1 MRNTIIEKVTEVH
14 HWNDTLFSF
23 KTTRGS
29 SFTFENGQF
38 VMIGLEVDGKPLL
51 RAYSIASANYE
62 EELEFFSI
70 KVSHGAL
77 TSRLQK
83 IKVGDELTLTN
94 RATGTLVPGY
104 LKPGKHLYLLSSGT
118 GLAPFM
124 SIIKDPFI
132 YDAFDKIILVHS
144 VRQQSELAYKNEI
157 ENDLPNNPY
166 FGEQVSEKLIYY
178 PIVTREDFS
187 HISVNRDRVDN
198 DRVKKDIVSK
208 ENSIQNSENTVDKQ
222 HKQSHQTRITELLA
236 SNRLVDD
243 LGMPAL
249 NINDDRFMICGNN
262 DMLQDLMDILN
273 NMGFSKAT
281 SRTQGEYVI
290 EQAFIEK

>member
-1 MRNTIIEKVTEVH
+1 MRNTITEKVTKVH

-38 VMIGLEVDGKPLL
+38 VMIGLEVDGRPLL

-70 KVSHGAL
+70 KVPDGAL

-83 IKVGDELTLTN
+83 IQVGDELTLTT

-132 YDAFDKIILVHS
+132 YDAYEKVILVHS
-144 VRQQSELAYKNEI
+144 VRYVSELAYRDEI
-157 ENDLPNNPY
+157 EKQLPENEY
-166 FGEQVSEKLIYY
+166 FGEEVKKKLLYY
-178 PIVTREDFS
+178 PTVTREDFQYQS
-187 HISVNRDRVDN
+187 ADETMDN
-198 DRVKKDIVSK
+198 D
-208 ENSIQNSENTVDKQ
+208 
-222 HKQSHQTRITELLA
+222 SHHTRITTLLSSGELTKT
-236 SNRLVDD
+236 
-243 LGMPAL
+243 LGLPD
-249 NINDDRFMICGNN
+249 INTDDDRFMICGNN
-262 DMLQDLMDILN
+262 DMLQDLMNILDER
-273 NMGFSKAT
+273 GFAKAT
-281 SRTQGEYVI
+281 SRSLGEYVI

>member
-1 MRNTIIEKVTEVH
+1 MRNTIIETVTKVH

-38 VMIGLEVDGKPLL
+38 VMIGLEVDGRPLL

-62 EELEFFSI
+62 EELEFLSI
-70 KVSHGAL
+70 KVADGAL

-83 IKVGDELTLTN
+83 IQPGDEVILTT

-104 LKPGKHLYLLSSGT
+104 LTPGKHLYLLASGT

-132 YDAFDKIILVHS
+132 YDAFEKIILVHS
-144 VRQQSELAYKNEI
+144 VRYVSELAYKDEI
-157 ENDLPNNPY
+157 ENELPENEY
-166 FGEQVSEKLIYY
+166 FGEEVKKKLLYY
-178 PIVTREDFS
+178 PTVTREDFFYQSADEQKNESS
-187 HISVNRDRVDN
+187 HHS
-198 DRVKKDIVSK
+198 
-208 ENSIQNSENTVDKQ
+208 
-222 HKQSHQTRITELLA
+222 RITTLLV
-236 SNRLVDD
+236 SGQLTDD
-243 LGMPAL
+243 LDLPE
-249 NINDDRFMICGNN
+249 IDPDVDRFMMCGNN
-262 DMLQDLMDILN
+262 DMLQDLMSILDEH
-273 NMGFSKAT
+273 GFSRAN
-281 SRTQGEYVI
+281 SRSLGEYVI